1 MRSGRFFI
9 SDVLFIK
16 CESKHS
22 IDFYKKICYN
32 VNATQLNISYT
43 QAGILFLSHGK
54 NAYSFFVYL
63 VV

>member
-32 VNATQLNISYT
+32 VNATQLNISYLWVYY
-43 QAGILFLSHGK
+43 AILVLPSFLIP
-54 NAYSFFVYL
+54 
-63 VV
+63 